1 MNIVDIIIK
10 KRDKKALTK
19 EEMEYFVKSAVN
31 GEIADYQ
38 ISALLMAIFI
48 NGLTEDETSF
58 LTEAMVNS
66 GDICDLSYIDG
77 IKVDKH
83 STGGV
88 GDTTTL
94 IIAPIVASLGVP
106 VIKMS
111 GRGLGFSGGTIDKLD
126 SIPNFRTSLSPEEVV
141 SAAKKTNLVITG
153 QNQNLVPADK
163 IFYALRDVTGTVDSI
178 PLIVSSIMSKKL
190 ASGADSIVLDVKCGS
205 GAFMKDYTSAKE
217 LAMGMVN
224 IGNKAGKKVTA
235 VISSMEQPLGNYIGN
250 SLEVIEAIEVLKG
263 NTKGDLLEVCLTLGG
278 AMLLNAQKVST
289 LEEGKALM
297 QETINNGKG
306 LEKFREFIKNQ
317 NGNPEIVDDYSLLPL
332 GKIVKEIYSPR
343 EGYISKMDT
352 ALIGEAMVETGA
364 GRHQKADPVDYGA
377 GIIMNVRIG
386 GYIKKGDVLAKVYS
400 SSEEKALLAE
410 KLLYNAFTI
419 SDTKSHAGKLIL
431 DII

>member
-19 EEMEYFVKSAVN
+19 EEIEYFVKSAVN

-106 VIKMS
+106 VVKMS

-141 SAAKKTNLVITG
+141 SAAKKTNLVLTG

-235 VISSMEQPLGNYIGN
+235 IISSMEQPLGNYIGN

-289 LEEGKALM
+289 LKEGKALM

-332 GKIVKEIYSPR
+332 GKVIKEVYSPKD
-343 EGYISKMDT
+343 GYVSKMDT

>member
-10 KRDKKALTK
+10 KRDKKTLTK
-19 EEMEYFVKSAVN
+19 EEIDYFVKSAVN
-31 GEIADYQ
+31 DEIADYQ

-66 GDICDLSYIDG
+66 GDVCDLSYIDG

-126 SIPNFRTSLSPEEVV
+126 SIPNFHTSLSPEEVV

-190 ASGADSIVLDVKCGS
+190 SSGADAIVLDVKCGS
-205 GAFMKDYTSAKE
+205 GAFMKDYASAKE
-217 LAMGMVN
+217 LALGMVN

-263 NTKGDLLEVCLTLGG
+263 NTKGDLLEVCLTLGA

-306 LEKFREFIKNQ
+306 LEKFREFVKNQ
-317 NGNPEIVDDYSLLPL
+317 NGSPEIVDDYSLLPL
-332 GKIVKEIYSPR
+332 GKVIKEIYSPKN
-343 EGYISKMDT
+343 GYVSKMDT

-364 GRHQKADPVDYGA
+364 GRHQKADPIDYGA

-386 GYIKKGDVLAKVYS
+386 DYVKKGDVLAKVYS

-410 KLLYNAFTI
+410 KLLYKAFTN
-419 SDTKSHAGKLIL
+419 SDTKVHAGKLIL

>member
-19 EEMEYFVKSAVN
+19 EEIEYFVKSAVN

-66 GDICDLSYIDG
+66 GDICVLSYIDG

-94 IIAPIVASLGVP
+94 IIAPIVAALGVP

-141 SAAKKTNLVITG
+141 SAAKKTGLVLTG

-217 LAMGMVN
+217 LALGMVN

-332 GKIVKEIYSPR
+332 GKVIKEVYSPKD
-343 EGYISKMDT
+343 GYVSKMDT

>member
-10 KRDKKALTK
+10 KRDKKTLTK
-19 EEMEYFVKSAVN
+19 EEIDYFVKSAVN
-31 GEIADYQ
+31 DEIADYQ

-66 GDICDLSYIDG
+66 GDVCDLSYIDG

-126 SIPNFRTSLSPEEVV
+126 SIPNFHTSLSPEEVV

-190 ASGADSIVLDVKCGS
+190 SSGADAIVLDVKCGS
-205 GAFMKDYTSAKE
+205 GAFMKDYASAKE
-217 LAMGMVN
+217 LALGMVN

-263 NTKGDLLEVCLTLGG
+263 NTKGDLLEVCLTLGA

-306 LEKFREFIKNQ
+306 LEKFREFVKNQ
-317 NGNPEIVDDYSLLPL
+317 NGSPEIVDDYSLLPL
-332 GKIVKEIYSPR
+332 GKVIKEIYSPKN
-343 EGYISKMDT
+343 GYVSKMDT

-364 GRHQKADPVDYGA
+364 GRHQKADPIDYGA

-386 GYIKKGDVLAKVYS
+386 DYVKKGDVLAKVYS

-410 KLLYNAFTI
+410 KLLYKAFTI
-419 SDTKSHAGKLIL
+419 SDTKVHAGKLIL

>member
-19 EEMEYFVKSAVN
+19 EEIEYFVKSAVN

-94 IIAPIVASLGVP
+94 IIAPIVAALGVP

-111 GRGLGFSGGTIDKLD
+111 GRGIGFSGGTIDKLD

-141 SAAKKTNLVITG
+141 SAAKKTNLVLTG

-190 ASGADSIVLDVKCGS
+190 ASGADAIVLDVKCGS

-217 LAMGMVN
+217 LALGMVN

-235 VISSMEQPLGNYIGN
+235 IISSMEQPLGNYIGN

-263 NTKGDLLEVCLTLGG
+263 NTKGDLLEVCLTLGA

-289 LEEGKALM
+289 LKEGKALM

-306 LEKFREFIKNQ
+306 LEKFREFVKNQ

-332 GKIVKEIYSPR
+332 GKIVKEIYSPKD
-343 EGYISKMDT
+343 GYVSKMDT